1 MSRVKNGDVELKET
15 DAPKKR
21 NRLDLLLV
29 AKYPDYNR
37 STLQNFIKSGFV
49 TVDGKVVKKPNYE
62 IIDDATPEIILTVP
76 ERELPSDVKKML
88 IYEDQN
94 VLVINK
100 PAGMLSMAKGQFTR
114 EVTLEDYGLLVHRLD
129 RDTSGV
135 VILAK
140 NPATQTMLRRQFQ
153 ERKTH
158 KTYVAVVAGHPKNS
172 LALIDLPIARNY
184 KHPTTFLVDPKG
196 KASQT
201 YYQVLEQTEKKSLLE
216 LKPVSGRTHQL
227 RVHLHYIGCPILG
240 DKIYNPTSKASRLF
254 LHAKSLEISIP
265 SASSDSTDNI
275 RRTFEAEVP
284 PEFYEELKSDVL

>member
-1 MSRVKNGDVELKET
+1 
-15 DAPKKR
+15 
-21 NRLDLLLV
+21 
-29 AKYPDYNR
+29 
-37 STLQNFIKSGFV
+37 
-49 TVDGKVVKKPNYE
+49 
-62 IIDDATPEIILTVP
+62 
-76 ERELPSDVKKML
+76 
-88 IYEDQN
+88 
-94 VLVINK
+94 
-100 PAGMLSMAKGQFTR
+100 
-114 EVTLEDYGLLVHRLD
+114 
-129 RDTSGV
+129 
-135 VILAK
+135 
-140 NPATQTMLRRQFQ
+140 MLRRQFQ

-265 SASSDSTDNI
+265 SASSVN
-275 RRTFEAEVP
+275 VKK
-284 PEFYEELKSDVL
+284 ELRAGSNETVASLGSAVCS